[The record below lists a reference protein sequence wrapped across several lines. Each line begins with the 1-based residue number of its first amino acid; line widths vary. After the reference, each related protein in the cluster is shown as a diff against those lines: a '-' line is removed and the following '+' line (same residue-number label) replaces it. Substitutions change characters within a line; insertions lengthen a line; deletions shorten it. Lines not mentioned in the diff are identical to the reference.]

1 MLAAQRGSE
10 LAGDEAVH
18 ELHALDLPRVG
29 HDIKERA
36 IEWQCGLELRKFGNA
51 RLTE

>member
-1 MLAAQRGSE
+1 MLAAQRRSE
-10 LAGDEAVH
+10 LAWNEAVH

-36 IEWQCGLELRKFGNA
+36 IEWQCGLDFRKFGNA